1 MYLDCAR
8 AVEIHV
14 TLHEEERTMDTLA
27 PSEEDNI
34 RPAPRPKVKRADPGS
49 PKLTGNDFTCNEADV
64 DGLLSAGELT

>member
-34 RPAPRPKVKRADPGS
+34 STSATTQS
-49 PKLTGNDFTCNEADV
+49 QTG
-64 DGLLSAGELT
+64 